1 MHTVASTHA
10 DVVIEL
16 SLHLLKCHL
25 EVHGLL
31 GPFYFVILI
40 KFKSRSNICMYGS
53 HALVR
58 FGLHLL
64 IHFWNYGFDVY
75 VEF

>member
-1 MHTVASTHA
+1 
-10 DVVIEL
+10 
-16 SLHLLKCHL
+16 
-25 EVHGLL
+25 
-31 GPFYFVILI
+31 
-40 KFKSRSNICMYGS
+40 MYGS
-53 HALVR
+53 DALVY